1 VSIGIWPTANRLRRR
16 FNALFV
22 SRRTKRAQFTRNSM
36 SNSFGHQCF
45 RAENDCWYRHKEGTG
60 ARHPQRRPAYGLL
73 LLRFPLVLWVV
84 SRFVER
90 QSSQS
95 RSIFFCRLSRE
106 RKKAELSRNDDPA
119 ALAHF
124 FVITVQGMRGMARLK
139 SDKRALEQ
147 VARIALAVFNSSHPR
162 HEKN

>member
-1 VSIGIWPTANRLRRR
+1 MFARSCTGVNRR
-16 FNALFV
+16 FNALFL

-84 SRFVER
+84 SRVEITR
-90 QSSQS
+90 VGGTKTRDMHDHGIVS
-95 RSIFFCRLSRE
+95 RL
-106 RKKAELSRNDDPA
+106 RKMIDA
-119 ALAHF
+119 AGL
-124 FVITVQGMRGMARLK
+124 
-139 SDKRALEQ
+139 
-147 VARIALAVFNSSHPR
+147 
-162 HEKN
+162 